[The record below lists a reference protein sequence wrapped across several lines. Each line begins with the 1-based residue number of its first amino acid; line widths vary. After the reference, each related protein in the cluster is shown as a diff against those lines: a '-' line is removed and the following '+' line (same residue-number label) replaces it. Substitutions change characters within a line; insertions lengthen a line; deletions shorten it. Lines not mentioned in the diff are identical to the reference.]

1 MIIGVLGPKGSY
13 TEKAA
18 QQWLAEKRSN
28 ECRIK
33 CNDGPA
39 NDSLSLQYCEDIQ
52 DVFSFVRDGSLDI
65 GLVPVENSI
74 EGSVGITLDMLLEH
88 DVTIVGETVVA
99 IEHCLLSKG
108 RKEDIRI
115 ILSHPQA
122 LAQCRHFLKENF
134 KGVEL
139 RTTGSTSHA
148 ARLATE
154 FEEMAAIASRES
166 AQTYGLNVLLSNI
179 QDREHN
185 HTRFLTIVR
194 SDSSSIYSRHIG
206 NVYKTSI
213 ILYLDRDR
221 PGALYE
227 ILGEFSLRKINL
239 TRIESRPSKNK
250 LGDYLFY
257 IDLEGST
264 SDDNIKEAIYN
275 IESKVGMLKMLGSY
289 PKFDSLCKS
298 VRI

>member
-33 CNDGPA
+33 CNDGYEGDLA
-39 NDSLSLQYCEDIQ
+39 LEYCEDIQ

-194 SDSSSIYSRHIG
+194 SDSSSIYSSHIG

-257 IDLEGST
+257 IDLEGSI

-289 PKFDSLCKS
+289 PASNP
-298 VRI
+298 V

>member
-18 QQWLAEKRSN
+18 QQWLAEKRIN
-28 ECRIK
+28 ECGSK
-33 CNDGPA
+33 CNTGPE

-52 DVFSFVRDGSLDI
+52 DVFSFLRDGSLDI

-134 KGVEL
+134 KGAEL

-185 HTRFLTIVR
+185 QTLFLTIVR
-194 SDSSSIYSRHIG
+194 PDSSSIYSNHIG
-206 NVYKTSI
+206 NAYKTSI

-289 PKFDSLCKS
+289 PTSNP
-298 VRI
+298 V

>member
-33 CNDGPA
+33 CNDAQEGDLA
-39 NDSLSLQYCEDIQ
+39 LEYCEDIQ
-52 DVFSFVRDGSLDI
+52 DVFSFLRAGSLDV

-88 DVTIVGETVVA
+88 DVAIVGETVVA

-194 SDSSSIYSRHIG
+194 SESSSIYSNHIG

-239 TRIESRPSKNK
+239 TRIESRPSKKK

-289 PKFDSLCKS
+289 PASNP
-298 VRI
+298 V